1 MDERA
6 LTTQQR
12 KRQTGKNPD
21 EKINNRRD
29 MDDSKFVCFF
39 FFFDALHHGAAHQR
53 GMHKTRHRER

>member
-12 KRQTGKNPD
+12 KPD
-21 EKINNRRD
+21 GEESWQENQQPDAIWTIQNF
-29 MDDSKFVCFF
+29 SFF